1 MDTDVN
7 NNNDKANH
15 CVYIS
20 FDNNDQSISFFI
32 NYLKATF
39 NHHGIYQLDD
49 QSDRLADR
57 IKILV
62 VVFSKEDTFS
72 APENLVNQ
80 LPKKDL
86 VVVPVLY
93 KVTILSA
100 RQNAML
106 DQVLLDSSAVLP
118 GHIYNEERSEYE
130 FTKEIARDVCEKLYP
145 TAEIGIHRRQKEI
158 ENLLCKQPWGVRTL
172 GIFGKPGIGKTTLA
186 IALFRHMS
194 GGYDASCLIKDFD
207 TKYNGKR
214 LDPLD
219 PDYLSEIPMEE
230 FDQNCIDS
238 EPINRKKRV
247 LIALDDVRNAP
258 DAKSFLGGFDK
269 FGPGSL
275 IIITS
280 QNEQILKECQVS
292 VFYELKG
299 LNDEEALELFTRCAF
314 GNIVIEEDPLDLSK
328 NEIKSKTMVEMVST
342 LPDVC
347 EVLIAENKCI
357 RLIPYEEY
365 NEAKENKEFQSD
377 NDAVSATRDTDI
389 ITLTTSD
396 LCSKSY
402 PQKNLR
408 SRIYKRFS
416 KSLPR
421 NLRLYRLDYNSM
433 IRSLSEHL
441 QKHHNDILQGV
452 ASQLQK
458 LSQSFLNSRD
468 HDLLEQNLQ
477 RLFTLSGGCDRIKR
491 FLDLLRKNREL
502 NRKGRRE
509 LEIKLNRD

>member
-7 NNNDKANH
+7 NNDKANR

-20 FDNNDQSISFFI
+20 FDNNDQLISSFI

-49 QSDRLADR
+49 QSDRFAER
-57 IKILV
+57 IKVLV

-72 APENLVNQ
+72 SPENLVNH

-93 KVTILSA
+93 GVTILSA
-100 RQNAML
+100 RQMAVL

-118 GHIYNEERSEYE
+118 GHIYNEKRSEYE
-130 FTKEIARDVCEKLYP
+130 FMKEIARDVCEKLYP
-145 TAEIGIHRRQKEI
+145 MEEIGIHRRQEEI
-158 ENLLCKQPWGVRTL
+158 ENLLCEQPWGVRTL

-194 GGYDASCLIKDFD
+194 GGYDASCLITDFD
-207 TKYNGKR
+207 TKYNEKR
-214 LDPLD
+214 LVTID
-219 PDYLSEIPMEE
+219 PDYLSETPVEK
-230 FDQNCIDS
+230 FDLNCNDLK
-238 EPINRKKRV
+238 PILRKKRV
-247 LIALDDVRNAP
+247 LIVLDGVRNAP

-280 QNEQILKECQVS
+280 QTKKVLEECEVS
-292 VFYELKG
+292 EFYELKG
-299 LNDEEALELFTRCAF
+299 LNDEEALELFTKGAF
-314 GNIVIEEDPLDLSK
+314 GNIVIEENLMDLSK
-328 NEIKSKTMVEMVST
+328 KEIKSKTMVEMVST

-347 EVLIAENKCI
+347 EVLIAENKYI

-365 NEAKENKEFQSD
+365 DETQENTEFQSD
-377 NDAVSATRDTDI
+377 NDAVLATRDTDI

-408 SRIYKRFS
+408 SRLYKRFS

-441 QKHHNDILQGV
+441 QKHHVLLQGV
-452 ASQLQK
+452 ATQLQK
-458 LSQSFLNSRD
+458 LSQSFSNSRD

-477 RLFTLSGGCDRIKR
+477 RLLTLSGGCDRIKR
-491 FLDLLRKNREL
+491 FLDLLRKSREL

-509 LEIKLNRD
+509 LKIKLDRD